1 MNQAE
6 LEALPSARLFELCA
20 SCFEDDR
27 YWEEFVRRFNHNLT
41 RSVYHAYRRF
51 SSESQL
57 HYWVLSELLQ
67 ESYLKIL
74 KDRCASLRRFR
85 GQTELEAEVYL
96 MHIATSVTID
106 EIRRQQSLKRQI
118 SFVPLEKSQLLEKLW
133 DWQEKTPSLYTDELA
148 EYELIRLLRRTFTG
162 ENSQR
167 DILIFLLY
175 FREGLTPQEIARAG
189 ICDLKPASIA
199 HKVERMRDKIRS
211 VAFSNE

>member
-6 LEALPSARLFELCA
+6 LEALPSASLFKLCA

-51 SSESQL
+51 SGEPQL
-57 HYWVLSELLQ
+57 QYWVLSELLQ
-67 ESYLKIL
+67 EAYLKIL
-74 KDRCASLRRFR
+74 KDRCAALRRFR
-85 GQTELEAEVYL
+85 GRTELEAEVYL

-106 EIRRQQSLKRQI
+106 ELRRQQSLKRHI
-118 SFVPLEKSQLLEKLW
+118 RFVPLEKSHLSEKLW
-133 DWQEKTPSLYTDELA
+133 DWHDRAPSLYTNELA

-162 ENSQR
+162 KNSER
-167 DILIFLLY
+167 DILIFLLH
-175 FREGLTPQEIARAG
+175 FCEGLTPQEIAKAG

-199 HKVERMRDKIRS
+199 QKVGRMCDKIRS
-211 VAFSNE
+211 VVFSNK

>member
-6 LEALPSARLFELCA
+6 LEALSSANLFKLCA

-27 YWEEFVRRFNHNLT
+27 YWQEFVRRFNCNLT
-41 RSVYHAYRRF
+41 RSVYYAYRRF
-51 SSESQL
+51 SGEPQL
-57 HYWVLSELLQ
+57 HEWALSELLQ
-67 ESYLKIL
+67 EAYLKIL

-106 EIRRQQSLKRQI
+106 ELRRQQSLKRHI
-118 SFVPLEKSQLLEKLW
+118 SFVPLEKSNLMEKLR
-133 DWQEKTPSLYTDELA
+133 DGQRKTPNLYTDDLA

-167 DILIFLLY
+167 DILIFLLH
-175 FREGLTPQEIARAG
+175 FREGLTPQEIAKAG

-199 HKVERMRDKIRS
+199 NKVERMRDKIRS